1 VAAMSKRDIVFLSAT
16 ANGLEPH
23 TKRRKETQS
32 EEKDDAAMADGTKP
46 AGEEVSYGANGLDGA
61 TNGDV
66 TEQGLAL
73 WQTVK
78 DAVNKEC
85 VTGNFNSHCLF
96 PMHISFM

>member
-1 VAAMSKRDIVFLSAT
+1 MSKRDIAFLSAT

-32 EEKDDAAMADGTKP
+32 EEKDDTAMADGTKP

-61 TNGDV
+61 TDRDV